1 MTGEAHAAPR
11 EERLSSIDALR
22 GFDMFFI
29 VGGGAIIT
37 ELLKAAH
44 SAALE
49 PLLAQTDHVPWEG
62 FVFWDLI
69 MPLFLF
75 IVGAVMPFS
84 FARRL
89 QRGDS
94 KRRIMLHVLSRS
106 AILFVLGII
115 VQGRLLTFN
124 LNKLHIYCNTLQAI
138 AAGYLG
144 SSVLLLYANKKLQAA
159 ATAALLLIFWGAM
172 VLIPFGGHPA
182 GTLLPDANFALHI
195 DNLVL
200 GRFRDGT
207 PYTWV
212 FSSVTFICSVMLGVF
227 GGHILRCGAE
237 KIRKFGMLFA
247 VGAGCLV
254 VSLAWDQVFPI
265 IKHIWTSSFVLF
277 AGGLSFMFLAFF
289 YLVIDVWN
297 IRKWS
302 LPFIVIGANAI
313 AVYTA
318 FNLFDFGRLADSLV
332 GGLHQFLGRWYA
344 PVQALT
350 AFAIV
355 WGILYYMYRKKTFIK
370 I

>member
-1 MTGEAHAAPR
+1 MTGRAHAVPQ
-11 EERLSSIDALR
+11 EERLLSIDALR
-22 GFDMFFI
+22 GFDMFLI

-37 ELLKAAH
+37 ELLKAPR
-44 SAALE
+44 SPALE

-75 IVGAVMPFS
+75 IVGVVMPFS
-84 FARRL
+84 FAKRL

-94 KRRIMLHVLSRS
+94 KKQIMLHVLKRS

-115 VQGRLLTFN
+115 VQGRLLTFD
-124 LNKLHIYCNTLQAI
+124 LHKLHIYCNTLQAI

-144 SSVLLLYANKKLQAA
+144 SSVLLLFTNKKQQAA
-159 ATAALLLIFWGAM
+159 ATAALLLIFWAAM
-172 VLIPFGGHPA
+172 ALIPFGGHPA

-200 GRFRDGT
+200 GRFGDGT

-212 FSSVTFICSVMLGVF
+212 FSSLTFICSVMLGVF
-227 GGHILRCGAE
+227 AGHILRSDAE
-237 KIRKFGMLFA
+237 KMRKFGILVA
-247 VGAGCLV
+247 AGAACLV

-277 AGGLSFMFLAFF
+277 AGGLSFILLALF

-302 LPFIVIGANAI
+302 LPFVVIGANAI

-318 FNLFDFGRLADSLV
+318 FHVFDFRRLADSLV
-332 GGLHQFLGRWYA
+332 GGLHQFLGTWYT

-350 AFAIV
+350 AFALV